1 MATSTALRESTV
13 RMTSYPMAPTVRK
26 AAVGSP
32 PISRSTTRP
41 REMSDV
47 GQRGF
52 TLLEMVCVL
61 AIIALLAAV
70 LLPFIP
76 HETSRSRL
84 QAYALQTAAL
94 LKTDRNAAIRRQ
106 TSVATLVDAEAR
118 AIRSGASQAS
128 IVIPDD
134 VRFDALLPQT
144 CGRQA
149 ALSTISFFANGT
161 SCGGSITLTRFDA
174 GYEIRVNWLT
184 GRIEVAPRDIAAN

>member
-1 MATSTALRESTV
+1 
-13 RMTSYPMAPTVRK
+13 
-26 AAVGSP
+26 
-32 PISRSTTRP
+32 
-41 REMSDV
+41 MSDA
-47 GQRGF
+47 GERGF
-52 TLLEMVCVL
+52 TLLELVCVL

-70 LLPFIP
+70 LLPFAP

-94 LKTDRNAAIRRQ
+94 LKTDRDAAIMRHAG
-106 TSVATLVDAEAR
+106 VATLVDAETR
-118 AIRSGASQAS
+118 VIRSGASRAA
-128 IVIPDD
+128 IAIPAD

-144 CGRQA
+144 CRQRA

-161 SCGGSITLTRFDA
+161 SCGGTIALTRFDS

>member
-1 MATSTALRESTV
+1 MIDERCGE
-13 RMTSYPMAPTVRK
+13 
-26 AAVGSP
+26 
-32 PISRSTTRP
+32 
-41 REMSDV
+41 
-47 GQRGF
+47 RGF

-118 AIRSGASQAS
+118 AIRSGASRAAIAHSRRRPLRRAAAADLPAAGGVVDHQLFRQRHVMRRHHRA
-128 IVIPDD
+128 
-134 VRFDALLPQT
+134 DALR
-144 CGRQA
+144 CG
-149 ALSTISFFANGT
+149 L
-161 SCGGSITLTRFDA
+161 
-174 GYEIRVNWLT
+174 
-184 GRIEVAPRDIAAN
+184 